1 MAHEGL
7 SIMATWA
14 KWIEKDISE
23 VKGLKISEIKMSN
36 DNQDVKN
43 YWFVSSIGICRK
55 FLKEL
60 ENLQSLH
67 VGKSPKYR

>member
-23 VKGLKISEIKMSN
+23 VMGLKISEIKMSN

-43 YWFVSSIGICRK
+43 
-55 FLKEL
+55 
-60 ENLQSLH
+60 
-67 VGKSPKYR
+67 